1 MLVSEVSGIQP
12 VELFDEIEG
21 EVIISFN
28 EGLDGTP
35 SFNRKY
41 EILIQDLERGIRLPE
56 SLRKNYGDKLALF
69 PKDKG
74 FGALFYQW
82 YFPSNLAGVEG
93 YVWRSIKK

>member
-1 MLVSEVSGIQP
+1 MDKISGSKPI
-12 VELFDEIEG
+12 ELFDQGEG
-21 EVIISFN
+21 EVIVSFS
-28 EGLDGTP
+28 EGLDGKP

-41 EILIQDLERGIRLPE
+41 EILINDLDRGIRLPE

-74 FGALFYQW
+74 FGTLFYHW

-93 YVWRSIKK
+93 YIWRSIKK